1 REGESENLGETEVRA
16 ARPDGR
22 PSLSGPARA
31 RVPGVSCRPEEEFRA
46 GAGEDGDGPE
56 SAAATEEAHAPRG
69 AERSGEPCGAGDGH
83 HGPPAS
89 PENAQTGAEQ
99 RRDTILSCGH
109 PAIRPPVPAFGGDF
123 PESAVRG
130 RDGEPRPGSR
140 PERSGHRSSGNRNGG
155 TVLRCGSPN
164 APNGFS
170 PYHQSEYPVGRLLR
184 RGRPPARAG
193 DPSWGGTVRRP
204 IDAARAG

>member
-1 REGESENLGETEVRA
+1 
-16 ARPDGR
+16 
-22 PSLSGPARA
+22 
-31 RVPGVSCRPEEEFRA
+31 
-46 GAGEDGDGPE
+46 
-56 SAAATEEAHAPRG
+56 
-69 AERSGEPCGAGDGH
+69 PCGAGDGH

-184 RGRPPARAG
+184 RGRPPSRSC
-193 DPSWGGTVRRP
+193 DPSWGGTVRQR
-204 IDAARAG
+204 IAAAWAVVRRTAATGTFLALTIALACTLFGAGAIVRAVELYDGDVWLWSSPVGQLART